1 MNGFKVTD
9 AVGLVGLFV
18 LGVLLFITM
27 PLIVLETINFVFGTS
42 IPITWQTWLAV
53 VFLKWYVSPSQ
64 GIKFKFNAKSDED

>member
-9 AVGLVGLFV
+9 VVGLVGLFV

-53 VFLKWYVSPSQ
+53 VFLKWYISPSQ
-64 GIKFKFNAKSDED
+64 GIKFKFNANSDED